1 VVPPP
6 KITDTNT
13 TIADKISLLIDLY
26 SGDKE
31 RLKAEISLLFA
42 DTLKAEFKISPVD
55 NSTITIEDKEHHKAI
70 VPYKDLMEM
79 VTEGIFCVNVDGII
93 LFANEAFCRNLG
105 YSKGEI
111 LNNSIFNFFVNEEA
125 IKYSKNKMELR
136 KKGVSDSYEI
146 QMRRKDGDLVWVKV
160 SGRPLM
166 NEKNEVVGALAIH
179 SNISKQKELEE
190 QLTRANEDLES
201 KVTLRTRE
209 LWETNQILN
218 NQVKERKLAAIALRH
233 SEKRFRDIF
242 YNSPDA
248 IYVENFEGVILDVNE
263 ATCNL
268 NGKTRDEMI
277 GKSVYDISPVAIHE
291 EIKKRQPL
299 IASGV
304 IKSFETETNGNYG
317 KVIPIEVK
325 AAIIEYKDQPALLMH
340 VRDISERRK
349 AQSLL
354 ELINTELESKVKDRT
369 RELEAANFALHHE
382 IREKERAQS
391 QIEKQ
396 KDYLRFVLDS
406 NPNIIFVKDSEGK
419 FTIANEAT
427 ARFYGLSKNYI
438 EGKKNAEFN
447 PFPDIINE
455 LDAQDRAVLENNKEM
470 VFPEVQFKN
479 PKTGEVTWLHMVKK
493 PIPGDKGKTNILGV
507 STNIT
512 ELRKAREEMRL
523 SEKLYRQIAANI
535 PQSAIF
541 IFDKDMRYIVAE
553 GPLVGVVSKQKDQIE
568 GRTIYEAFRPEDRAY
583 IETHYKKI
591 LAGESSTY
599 QYDYNGMY
607 MLVRNSPIR
616 DDNADILYGMVITLD
631 ITDLKK
637 AQGELLER
645 NVELQRSNEEL
656 ERFAYVASH
665 DLQGPLRTIAS
676 YLQLLESRYKNK
688 LDKDAT
694 EFIDFSVSGAKRM
707 QQLILDLLNY
717 SRINSQPKPF
727 EMTDMNMVM
736 AHVIGNLESSIK
748 NNSAVIEYDN
758 LPKIMAQPNQL
769 LQLLQNLVDNAI
781 KFKGTITPRIR
792 IATIEHEY
800 EWEFLVSDNGIGIK
814 EEFKE
819 KIFQIFQRLHND
831 SEYPGTGVGLA
842 ICKKIVQL
850 HGGKIWLE
858 STYGKGTTFHFTV
871 SKDLS
876 NEKGREY

>member
-1 VVPPP
+1 MLPSEN
-6 KITDTNT
+6 NT
-13 TIADKISLLIDLY
+13 VQNSIADKVALLVDLY
-26 SGDKE
+26 SSDKDK
-31 RLKAEISLLFA
+31 LKSEITGLFA

-79 VTEGIFCVNVDGII
+79 VSEGIFCVNVDGIV

-105 YSKGEI
+105 YTKAEI
-111 LNNSIFNFFVNEEA
+111 LNNSIYNFFINEEA

-179 SNISKQKELEE
+179 SNISKQKELED
-190 QLTRANEDLES
+190 QLIRANEDLET
-201 KVTLRTRE
+201 KVALRTRE
-209 LWETNQILN
+209 LWETNQVLN
-218 NQVKERKLAAIALRH
+218 NQIKERKLAAIALRN

-248 IYVENFEGVILDVNE
+248 IYVESFDGMILDVNE
-263 ATCNL
+263 ATCTL
-268 NGKTRDEMI
+268 HGLTRDEMI
-277 GKSVYDISPVAIHE
+277 GKTVYDITPKPLHDDIRT
-291 EIKKRQPL
+291 RQPL
-299 IASGV
+299 IAAGV
-304 IKSFETETNGNYG
+304 IKSFETETVGEKG
-317 KVIPIEVK
+317 KVLPIEVK
-325 AAIIEYKDQPALLMH
+325 AAIIEYKEQPALLMH
-340 VRDISERRK
+340 VRDVSERRK

-396 KDYLRFVLDS
+396 KDYLRVVVDA
-406 NPNIIFVKDSEGK
+406 NPNIIFVKDSEGR
-419 FTIANEAT
+419 FIIANEAT
-427 ARFYGLSKNYI
+427 AKFYGLRKDYI
-438 EGKKNAEFN
+438 EGKKNSEFN
-447 PFPDIINE
+447 PFPDTVEE
-455 LDAQDRAVLENNKEM
+455 LAEQDRLVLESNKEM
-470 VFPEVQFKN
+470 VFPEVQFKHPN
-479 PKTGEVTWLHMVKK
+479 TGEVTWLHIVKK
-493 PIPGDKGKTNILGV
+493 AIPGDKGKMNILGV

-541 IFDKDMRYIVAE
+541 IFDKEMRYLVAE
-553 GPLVGVVSKQKDQIE
+553 GPLVGVVSKPKDQIE
-568 GRTIYEAFRPEDRAY
+568 GKTIYDAFRPEDRAY
-583 IETHYKKI
+583 IETHYQKI

-616 DDNADILYGMVITLD
+616 DDNGDILYGMVITLD

-637 AQGELLER
+637 AQGELLDR

-676 YLQLLESRYKNK
+676 YLQLLESRYKSK
-688 LDKDAT
+688 LDKDAI

-727 EMTDMNMVM
+727 EMTDMNVVI
-736 AHVIGNLESSIK
+736 ATVIGNLESSIK
-748 NNSAVIEYDN
+748 NHGAIIEYDG

-769 LQLLQNLVDNAI
+769 LQLLQNLVDNGL
-781 KFKGTITPRIR
+781 KFKGAETPRIR
-792 IATIEHEY
+792 ISFIEHEY

-814 EEFKE
+814 DEFKE

-876 NEKGREY
+876 NE